1 MNFLPLI
8 YPYRKYI
15 VAAFAILIA
24 FGLGF
29 YRGRVTAPE
38 KIIEKE
44 VPVEHIVTQTKTVT
58 DIRYVPKTTPT
69 DSDVDIRIPKQQLTV
84 SVNGQ
89 RQLIHKADTE
99 KYIFDENKLQLEQT
113 SKASLDIKIPTVD
126 KTRRWSIGIG
136 ASRNGAAY
144 MLRGPLKGH
153 VGAWAAAD
161 KKSVMGGIS
170 FDF

>member
-1 MNFLPLI
+1 MYECSFINISLPKIHCSSLCDFN
-8 YPYRKYI
+8 R
-15 VAAFAILIA
+15 LW
-24 FGLGF
+24 FGLLPGQGDSA
-29 YRGRVTAPE
+29 RKNHRKGSTGRACSHADE
-38 KIIEKE
+38 NRDRH
-44 VPVEHIVTQTKTVT
+44 PVRAKGH
-58 DIRYVPKTTPT
+58 
-69 DSDVDIRIPKQQLTV
+69 SDVDIRIPKQQLTV

-113 SKASLDIKIPTVD
+113 SKASLDIKIPTVN

-136 ASRNGAAY
+136 ASRNGVAY

-153 VGAWAAAD
+153 VGLWVVGD
-161 KKSVMGGIS
+161 KKTVMGGVS